1 MNERVLYSVYTLVMY
16 LTHHNTGQQ
25 QLKCAAVDALKPAMA
40 ITAGQT
46 VECYQQ
52 IIKYRVPGGDMNQ
65 AQIYRS
71 KILTNQ
77 VET

>member
-1 MNERVLYSVYTLVMY
+1 MR
-16 LTHHNTGQQ
+16 G
-25 QLKCAAVDALKPAMA
+25 VDALKPAMVMM
-40 ITAGQT
+40 TGQA

-52 IIKYRVPGGDMNQ
+52 IVKYSVPVGDMNQ

-71 KILTNQ
+71 KILTHQ